1 MSIFTKY
8 RNLKYFLIVEKHYEI
23 LRSFKEVF
31 NEPINNEML
40 PSAQRQM
47 VLNYLLPLSHTST
60 KHLINTY
67 GLTNSTKFLETFNKL
82 MAIGKNANSV
92 YNTFAM
98 NQYGLRSEIN
108 SISDDL
114 LKIIETKKVNIL

>member
-47 VLNYLLPLSHTST
+47 VLNYLLPLLHTST
-60 KHLINTY
+60 KYLINTY